1 MTRQGPITGM
11 VMSGGGAR
19 AAYQVGVLRA
29 LCELH
34 TEKAPFQVLAGTSA
48 GAINST
54 ALAIHGDDFRAGVAH
69 LLETWRSLSPDKVY
83 RTDLASLAAIG
94 MRWIRQLSMGGALRS
109 DGNVNALLD
118 TNPLRVL
125 LERCLPT
132 ERIRSHVW
140 SGHLRGVAVT
150 ATSYQTGTAMSFFE
164 GAADI
169 KPWVRSTRIGVHER
183 ISVSHVLAS
192 AAIPM
197 FFPPVELGGHWYGD
211 GCVRLSDPLS
221 PAIHLGAERLVA
233 IGIRYA
239 RTPQETD
246 ALNRA
251 LPRKSKSPAI
261 SEISGVML
269 NAIFLDSLDADAER
283 LERINAM
290 LSLVPLEQRTRMRN
304 PLRSI
309 PLLVLRPSRDLGSL
323 AVEQYGSFPRTLRH
337 LLRGIGATGDSG
349 WDLVSYLAF
358 EPAYVERLMDLGYE
372 DTYARRDEVAA
383 FFANEGPF

>member
-1 MTRQGPITGM
+1 MSEHKPITGL

-19 AAYQVGVLRA
+19 AAYQVGALRA
-29 LCELH
+29 LCELVH
-34 TEKAPFQVLAGTSA
+34 EPAPFQVLAGTSA

-54 ALAIHGDDFRAGVAH
+54 ALAVHGDDFRIGVAH
-69 LLETWRSLSPDKVY
+69 LIDTWRTLKPEKVY
-83 RTDLASLAAIG
+83 RTDLASLTSIG
-94 MRWIRQLSMGGALRS
+94 SRWIRQLSMGGAFGGS
-109 DGNVNALLD
+109 SVNALLD
-118 TNPLRVL
+118 TRPLRAL
-125 LERCLPT
+125 LEASLPT

-150 ATSYQTGTAMSFFE
+150 ATSYHTGTAMSFFE

-169 KPWVRSTRIGVHER
+169 KPWLRSTRIGVQER
-183 ISVSHVLAS
+183 ITTAHVLAS

-197 FFPPVELGGHWYGD
+197 FFPPVEIDGAWYGD

-239 RTPQETD
+239 RTPEETD
-246 ALNRA
+246 ALNRGQKRNGK
-251 LPRKSKSPAI
+251 PPAV

-269 NAIFLDSLDADAER
+269 NAIFLDSLDSDAER
-283 LERINAM
+283 LVRINAM
-290 LSLVPLEQRTRMRN
+290 LSLVPQDSRANMRN
-304 PLRSI
+304 PLRRI

-323 AVEQYGSFPRTLRH
+323 AVEEYRSFPRTLRH
-337 LLRGIGATGDSG
+337 LLKGIGATGDSG

-358 EPAYVERLMDLGYE
+358 EPAYIERLMDLGYQ
-372 DTYARRDEVAA
+372 DTYARRDEVEA
-383 FFANEGPF
+383 FFASTGPF

>member
-1 MTRQGPITGM
+1 
-11 VMSGGGAR
+11 
-19 AAYQVGVLRA
+19 
-29 LCELH
+29 
-34 TEKAPFQVLAGTSA
+34 
-48 GAINST
+48 
-54 ALAIHGDDFRAGVAH
+54 
-69 LLETWRSLSPDKVY
+69 
-83 RTDLASLAAIG
+83 
-94 MRWIRQLSMGGALRS
+94 
-109 DGNVNALLD
+109 
-118 TNPLRVL
+118 
-125 LERCLPT
+125 
-132 ERIRSHVW
+132 
-140 SGHLRGVAVT
+140 VT

-169 KPWVRSTRIGVHER
+169 KPWTRSTRIGVHER
-183 ISVSHVLAS
+183 LTTAHVLAS
-192 AAIPM
+192 SAIPM
-197 FFPPVELGGHWYGD
+197 FFPPVEIAGHWYGD

-246 ALNRA
+246 ALNRSA
-251 LPRKSKSPAI
+251 PRKSRSPAI

-290 LSLVPLEQRTRMRN
+290 LSLVPLSARTTMRN
-304 PLRSI
+304 PLRAI

-323 AVEQYGSFPRTLRH
+323 AVEQYSSFPRTLRH

-372 DTYARRDEVAA
+372 DTYARRDEVTA
-383 FFANEGPF
+383 FFEREGPF

>member
-1 MTRQGPITGM
+1 MSEPITGV

-19 AAYQVGVLRA
+19 AAYQVGALRA
-29 LCELH
+29 LCELIH
-34 TEKAPFQVLAGTSA
+34 EPAPFKVLAGTSA

-54 ALAIHGDDFRAGVAH
+54 ALAVHGDDFRAGVAH
-69 LLETWRSLSPDKVY
+69 LIDTWRGLTPEKVY
-83 RTDLASLAAIG
+83 RTDLASLGGIAA
-94 MRWIRQLSMGGALRS
+94 RWVRQLGTGGLFGEAT
-109 DGNVNALLD
+109 VNALLD
-118 TNPLRVL
+118 TRPLRAL
-125 LERCLPT
+125 LEKALPT
-132 ERIRSHVW
+132 ERIRSHIW

-150 ATSYQTGTAMSFFE
+150 ATSYHTGTAMSFFE
-164 GAADI
+164 GASSI
-169 KPWVRSTRIGVHER
+169 KPWVRSTRLGINESITVA
-183 ISVSHVLAS
+183 HVLAS
-192 AAIPM
+192 SAIPM
-197 FFPPVELGGHWYGD
+197 FFPPVEIDGAWYGD

-239 RTPQETD
+239 RRPEETD
-246 ALNRA
+246 AINRA
-251 LPRKSKSPAI
+251 VKKRNKAPAI

-290 LSLVPLEQRTRMRN
+290 LSLVPQEMRMGMRH
-304 PLRSI
+304 PLRKI

-323 AVEQYGSFPRTLRH
+323 AIEQYRSFPRALRH

-358 EPAYVERLMDLGYE
+358 EPAYIERLMDLGYE
-372 DTYARRDEVAA
+372 DTYARKDEIAA
-383 FFANEGPF
+383 FFAAVGPF

>member
-1 MTRQGPITGM
+1 MSQHKPITGM
-11 VMSGGGAR
+11 VLSGGGAR
-19 AAYQVGVLRA
+19 AAYQVGAMRA
-29 LCELH
+29 LCELVH
-34 TEKAPFQVLAGTSA
+34 AAAPFQVLAGTSA

-54 ALAIHGDDFRAGVAH
+54 GLAVHGDDFRAGVAH
-69 LLETWRSLSPDKVY
+69 LIDTWRNLSPEKVY
-83 RTDLASLAAIG
+83 RTDLASLGGIAA
-94 MRWIRQLSMGGALRS
+94 RWVRQLSTGGLLGEAS
-109 DGNVNALLD
+109 ANALLD
-118 TNPLRVL
+118 TTPLRKL
-125 LERCLPT
+125 LTQTLPVD
-132 ERIRSHVW
+132 RIRSHIW

-150 ATSYQTGTAMSFFE
+150 ATSYHTGTAMSFFE
-164 GAADI
+164 GASGI
-169 KPWVRSTRIGVHER
+169 KPWVRSTRIGVKEQ
-183 ISVSHVLAS
+183 ITVAHVLAS

-197 FFPPVELGGHWYGD
+197 FFPPVEIDGSWYGD

-239 RTPQETD
+239 RTPAETD

-251 LPRKSKSPAI
+251 EKRHRPPMI

-290 LSLVPLEQRTRMRN
+290 LSLVPREQRMSMRN
-304 PLRSI
+304 PLRRI
-309 PLLVLRPSRDLGSL
+309 PLLALRPSRDLGSL
-323 AVEQYGSFPRTLRH
+323 AVEEYRSFPRTLRH
-337 LLRGIGATGDSG
+337 LLRGIGATGESG

-372 DTYARRDEVAA
+372 DTIARKDEVEA
-383 FFANEGPF
+383 FFAFEGPY